1 MNKKN
6 KACALRGKLFILNG
20 SGNDVVD
27 VVAIIVDVM
36 SIDLSKSCMLCLD
49 TSVSDTYSL
58 SHCMPYSVLLRGA
71 CCLY

>member
-36 SIDLSKSCMLCLD
+36 SIDLSKSYMLCLD
-49 TSVSDTYSL
+49 TSVSDT
-58 SHCMPYSVLLRGA
+58 
-71 CCLY
+71 